1 MSVPILFHP
10 TVRLRRGAVLL
21 AFAFA
26 LTVAGAEAATLEAV
40 QPYLRTQ
47 RGTNGTITLE
57 VALRR
62 LAPTDGAGPE
72 LWLAA
77 VTHLGTRDYY
87 AELQRFLE
95 ARSLVFYEAVQS
107 PESGPPVR
115 DGSYSLQADLARALG
130 LAFQLDE
137 IDYHPTHFRN
147 SDLSLEQLTRIFAAR
162 SESAAAPAPD
172 RPPAEGAVEFEAL
185 LQAMTGEGLLGGLAR
200 LGVSV
205 LAASSRLQAATKV
218 ALIEVL
224 GQLPNDMAGMA
235 GLPAGMQR
243 LLRVLIEERNQAVVR
258 DVRAAL
264 DTHPPPASVG
274 VFYGAGH
281 MADLEL
287 RLCRALGY
295 RPVEDRWLAAFDVN
309 PRQMGVSELELAWMS
324 RLVRA
329 QLKGFER
336 SEPAPAPTRD

>member
-1 MSVPILFHP
+1 MSVTLSFRP
-10 TVRLRRGAVLL
+10 TACLRWGAAVL
-21 AFAFA
+21 AFSLVLRAAGPEPAA
-26 LTVAGAEAATLEAV
+26 LDAV

-47 RGTNGTITLE
+47 RGTNGTAALE

-62 LAPTDGAGPE
+62 LVPTRGEGPE
-72 LWLAA
+72 LWLVA
-77 VTHLGTRDYY
+77 VTHLGTREYY

-107 PESGPPVR
+107 PDSGPPVR

-137 IDYHPTHFRN
+137 IDYHRGHFRN
-147 SDLSLEQLTRIFAAR
+147 SDLSLEQLTRLFAAR
-162 SESAAAPAPD
+162 PDAAAAPAAD
-172 RPPAEGAVEFEAL
+172 RPPTEGTVEFDAL

-200 LGVSV
+200 LSVSV
-205 LAASSRLQAATKV
+205 LAASTRLQAATKV
-218 ALIEVL
+218 AMIEVL

-264 DTHPPPASVG
+264 HTRPPPASVG

-287 RLCRALGY
+287 RLCQELGY
-295 RPVEDRWLAAFDVN
+295 QPVEDRWLTAFDVN
-309 PRQMGVSELELAWMS
+309 PRQMGVSEIELALMS

-329 QLKGFER
+329 QLKGLER
-336 SEPAPAPTRD
+336 SEPVAEPTRD